1 MNHDRPATPSAPARP
16 PPLPSLRDS
25 VTPGGDELTVGDLA
39 DMVATQRRVVE
50 RLRACGGEQC
60 AELVAHEHTL
70 LLLLAQL
77 HSRVG
82 APSSPIED
90 PVRMAHVLADVFQFE
105 VPNSPR
111 KHVGK
116 AVSRAKR
123 AMMKGLM
130 PFHIEVLRPQREFN
144 AELAMLVEQMSSHRS
159 ATLNADL
166 GAQIRGRL
174 EPLADPTAWRPRSHR
189 ASTAGGVFTLL
200 KKSYL
205 TTLGPVLRQL
215 LEGQRRWNLAAV
227 DALCV
232 AVDWQAPA
240 ASRAERMISEL
251 EALSNPMAQGM
262 ASLGLR
268 ALSPIWNELLRRQ
281 VRFNQTVVRALAA
294 IHHVNE
300 PTVHDYQAWCAAH
313 EPEQFRQSSRALLS
327 LTRRPLLSLLTPTY
341 NTPESVLRACLD
353 SVRAQSYDRWEMC
366 IADDG
371 STAPHVVRVLREY
384 ADLDKRIRFIR
395 TPSNG
400 GIAKATNAALDLVQ
414 GEYVCFLDHDD
425 TLAPHALAEVALRL
439 QAEPEADLLYSD
451 EDRMDQSGRR
461 VLPFF
466 KPGWSPDLLRSAN
479 YICHFLVVKRDLLE
493 KVGRIREGF
502 DGAQDYDLILRV
514 SEQAQRIAHIPRILY
529 HWRMSAVSMAAD
541 VRNKPK
547 ASDAA
552 RRALADHLARC
563 SEEAVIEEPLPTTFH
578 MRYPVRGKPL
588 VSIIV
593 PFKDKPELLAKLV
606 ESLERHNSYGHYEL
620 LLISNNSV
628 RPETHALLDRLVD
641 PRIRKLTW
649 NEPFNYS
656 AINNFGV
663 RNAQGELLLF
673 LNNDVEALKAGWLEE
688 LIGQAQRPAVGAV
701 GPKLVF
707 PDQTIQHAGVILGM
721 GGFAGHVFA
730 RLADRAEWTAFGHAD
745 WTRNYL
751 AVTSAC
757 VMMRRDVFESVGG
770 YDESFIVC
778 GSDVELCLRIV
789 AKGLRVVYTPAAK
802 LLHDESATRR
812 VDSIPEVDF
821 WRSFSTYRRYLRE
834 GDPFYNPN
842 LSLTMGDGT
851 LRRDKR
857 DGEAMAVQVLTTELP
872 GSRMPVVSQGR
883 ANHQR
888 HIAEHV
894 PGMDCLPV
902 EAERTR
908 QQNGGRIAALQS
920 RSKPLRKLSW
930 FVPYFRHPFGGVHT
944 ILRFG
949 HLMRTR
955 HGVESQFVIYD
966 NPHASAR
973 EMEGRARVLYDMPP
987 GSFRVLSSQEDVKTL
1002 PECDL
1007 AIATFWRSAY
1017 LILKHPQ
1024 AYGRAY
1030 FVQDFEPLFYPAG
1043 TMYGLA
1049 EQSYRLGLFGIF
1061 NTRGLHD
1068 FVTSNYGMK
1077 GLYFEPAV
1085 ESSLFHDG
1093 RPPRTGPV
1101 RIFFYGRPSVERNA
1115 FELGLATLH
1124 QLKKE
1129 LGGAVEILTAG
1140 EEWNPE
1146 QYGVRGV
1153 INNLGVLPYEK
1164 TADLY
1169 REIDVGLCF
1178 MFTKH
1183 PSYLPLEMMAS
1194 GVTVVTNDNPAN
1206 HWLLKHEEN
1215 CLLAEPTFSGVLE
1228 QLRRAVLD
1236 NTARSRISATA
1247 AKRMRTTTWE
1257 QQVDQVYASLT
1268 SQVEAQLHAPA
1279 GGEQARGEPK
1289 LRAL

>member
-1 MNHDRPATPSAPARP
+1 MNHDRPATPSTPARP
-16 PPLPSLRDS
+16 PPLPTLKDRG
-25 VTPGGDELTVGDLA
+25 TPGGSELTVGDLA
-39 DMVATQRRVVE
+39 DMVAAQRRVVE
-50 RLRACGGEQC
+50 RLRECGGEAC
-60 AELVAHEHTL
+60 AERVAHEHTL

-77 HSRVG
+77 NSRVG
-82 APSSPIED
+82 QPSSPIED

-105 VPNSPR
+105 VPHSSHTP
-111 KHVGK
+111 VGK
-116 AVSRAKR
+116 AVGHAKR

-144 AELAMLVEQMSSHRS
+144 AELALLVEQTSAHRS
-159 ATLNADL
+159 ATPSTAL
-166 GAQIRGRL
+166 GAQLRGRL
-174 EPLADPTAWRPRSHR
+174 EPLADPTAWQPRSHR

-227 DALCV
+227 EALCA
-232 AVDWQAPA
+232 AVDGQAPDT
-240 ASRAERMISEL
+240 SQAERMISGL
-251 EALSNPMAQGM
+251 EALSDPMAQGG
-262 ASLGLR
+262 APLGVR
-268 ALSPIWNELLRRQ
+268 ALSPLWNELLRRQ

-294 IHHVNE
+294 LHHVNE
-300 PTVHDYQAWCAAH
+300 PSGHGYPEWCAAH
-313 EPEQFRQSSRALLS
+313 EPEQLRQSSQALLS
-327 LTRRPLLSLLTPTY
+327 LTRRPLLSLVTTAY

-353 SVRAQSYDRWEMC
+353 SVRAQSYSQWELC

-371 STAPHVVRVLREY
+371 STAPHVSRVLQEY
-384 ADLDKRIRFIR
+384 AELDNRIRFLR
-395 TPSNG
+395 TPSHEG
-400 GIAKATNAALDLVQ
+400 LAKATNAALEQVQ
-414 GEYVCFLDHDD
+414 GEYVCFLRAED

-439 QAEPEADLLYSD
+439 QAEPDADLLYSD
-451 EDRMDQSGRR
+451 EDQLDESGHR
-461 VLPFF
+461 VRPFF
-466 KPGWSPDLLRSAN
+466 KPGWSPDLLRSTH
-479 YICHFLVVKRDLLE
+479 YIGHVLAMKRELLE
-493 KVGRIREGF
+493 KVGRLREGF
-502 DGAQDYDLILRV
+502 DGAQDYDLILRA

-529 HWRMSAVSMAAD
+529 HERMGAAPR
-541 VRNKPK
+541 VT
-547 ASDAA
+547 DAA

-563 SEEAVIEEPLPTTFH
+563 SEEALIEEPLPATFH
-578 MRYPVRGKPL
+578 VRYPVRGKPL

-606 ESLERHNSYGHYEL
+606 ESLERHNSYGNYEL

-688 LIGQAQRPAVGAV
+688 LIGQAQRPGVGAV
-701 GPKLVF
+701 GPKLIF
-707 PDQTIQHAGVILGM
+707 PDQTLQHAGVILGM
-721 GGFAGHVFA
+721 NGFAGHVFA
-730 RLADRAEWTAFGHAD
+730 RRADRAEWTAFGHAD

-812 VDSIPEVDF
+812 VDAIPEVDF
-821 WRSFSTYRRYLRE
+821 WRSFSAYRRYLRE

-842 LSLTMGDGT
+842 LSLTLGDGT
-851 LRRDKR
+851 LRWDKR
-857 DGEAMAVQVLTTELP
+857 DAEAMAVQVLTTELP
-872 GSRMPVVSQGR
+872 SSRMTVASQGR
-883 ANHQR
+883 VNAQR
-888 HIAEHV
+888 HLAEHV
-894 PGMDCLPV
+894 PGMDCLPA

-908 QQNGGRIAALQS
+908 QQNGGRIAAL
-920 RSKPLRKLSW
+920 RSGDKPLRKLSW
-930 FVPYFRHPFGGVHT
+930 FVPHFRHPFGGVHT

-949 HLMRTR
+949 HLLRTR

-966 NPHASAR
+966 NPQASAR
-973 EMEGRARVLYDMPP
+973 EMEASARVLYEMPP

-1002 PECDL
+1002 PACDL

-1017 LILKHPQ
+1017 LLLKHPQ
-1024 AYGRAY
+1024 AHARAY

-1061 NTRGLHD
+1061 NTQGLHN
-1068 FVTSNYGMK
+1068 FITSHYGMN
-1077 GLYFEPAV
+1077 GLYFEPTV
-1085 ESSLFHDG
+1085 EPSLFHDR
-1093 RPPRTGPV
+1093 RPPRSGPV
-1101 RIFFYGRPSVERNA
+1101 RIFFYGRPSTERNA
-1115 FELGLATLH
+1115 FELGLAALR

-1140 EEWNPE
+1140 EEWHPE
-1146 QYGVRGV
+1146 QYGVRGA
-1153 INNLGVLPYEK
+1153 IHNLGVLPYEK

-1183 PSYLPLEMMAS
+1183 PSYLPLELMAS

-1228 QLRRAVLD
+1228 QLRRAVRD
-1236 NTARSRISATA
+1236 NAARGRISATA
-1247 AKRMRTTTWE
+1247 AQRMRTTTWE
-1257 QQVDQVYASLT
+1257 QQVDQVYAALT
-1268 SQVEAQLHAPA
+1268 RPV
-1279 GGEQARGEPK
+1279 EPK